1 LALIKHRK
9 AFGLC
14 LLTRGNERMQ
24 KARPKHLNLAVI
36 KFPLPAIVSGL
47 HRISGALLAL
57 SIPFMLYALEGSLS
71 SAERFAAFKECI
83 AHPVIKLFLL
93 AVLWAYLHHACA
105 GIRFLMMDIHKGVD
119 LKTARLTAKLVLAVS
134 IALTVIIGVIT
145 W

>member
-1 LALIKHRK
+1 
-9 AFGLC
+9 
-14 LLTRGNERMQ
+14 MQ
-24 KARPKHLNLAVI
+24 KARPKHLNLMVI

-83 AHPVIKLFLL
+83 AHPVVKLFLL
-93 AVLWAYLHHACA
+93 GVLWAYLHHACA
-105 GIRFLMMDIHKGVD
+105 GTRFLFLDIHKGLD
-119 LKTARLTAKLVLAVS
+119 LKTARLTSYIVLAVS
-134 IALTVIIGVIT
+134 LSLTAIIGVIT

>member
-1 LALIKHRK
+1 
-9 AFGLC
+9 
-14 LLTRGNERMQ
+14 MQ
-24 KARPKHLNLAVI
+24 KARPKHLNLMVI

-83 AHPVIKLFLL
+83 AHPVVKLFLL
-93 AVLWAYLHHACA
+93 GVLWAYLHHACA

-119 LKTARLTAKLVLAVS
+119 LKTARMTSKLVMVVS
-134 IALTVIIGVIT
+134 ITLTVIIGAIT